1 MKAIENTS
9 LALLAAAVIFVA
21 LVAAAFLMQRYTSYV
36 PSFAPAQND
45 FSYER
50 SLRESNNL
58 EGLKQMCLRLA
69 ENADDAR
76 KFDTALYAQF
86 NAMSREVAVLLVMSF
101 TIFGCGLL
109 YIYVLARRLRLG
121 HGAKAS

>member
-9 LALLAAAVIFVA
+9 LALLAAAIIFVG
-21 LVAAAFLMQRYTSYV
+21 LVAAAFLLERYTTYM
-36 PSFAPAQND
+36 PSFTPGMND
-45 FSYER
+45 FSYEK
-50 SLRESNNL
+50 SLREANNL
-58 EGLKQMCLRLA
+58 DGLKQMCLRLA

-76 KFDTALYAQF
+76 KFDAALYAQF

-109 YIYVLARRLRLG
+109 YIYVVARRLRRG
-121 HGAKAS
+121 HAAQAP

>member
-9 LALLAAAVIFVA
+9 LALLAAAIIFVG
-21 LVAAAFLMQRYTSYV
+21 LVAGAFLLERYTTYA
-36 PSFAPAQND
+36 PSFTPGAND

-58 EGLKQMCLRLA
+58 DGLKQMCLRLA

-76 KFDTALYAQF
+76 KFDAALYAQF
-86 NAMSREVAVLLVMSF
+86 NAMSREIAVLLVMSF

-109 YIYVLARRLRLG
+109 YIYVVAWRLRRG
-121 HGAKAS
+121 HAAQAP

>member
-9 LALLAAAVIFVA
+9 LALLAAAIIFIG
-21 LVAAAFLMQRYTSYV
+21 LVAAAILTQRYTTYV
-36 PSFAPAQND
+36 PTFTPGVND

-76 KFDTALYAQF
+76 RFDTALYAQF
-86 NAMSREVAVLLVMSF
+86 NAMSREVAVLLVVSF

-109 YIYVLARRLRLG
+109 YIYVMARRLQRG
-121 HGAKAS
+121 HAAHTS